1 MASETLYLVDG
12 SGYIYRA
19 FYAIRSLTNR
29 QGVPTNAVFGFA
41 RMLIKLLREKKP
53 HLLGIAFDTDT
64 DNFRHEIYS
73 EYKATRDEKP
83 EDLAPQFPLIHELV
97 SCMEIPLLAHTRY
110 EADDIIATLAHQGVA
125 SGYDVVVVSADK
137 DLMQLVGDH
146 VRMYDPMKDVTYDRA
161 GVIEKFGVPPELVA
175 DVLALAGDTSDNVP
189 GVPKVGMK
197 SAAKLVDTYGDVEK
211 VIAGL
216 EAQAK
221 LKAVELSVI
230 ENAHLARLSKQ
241 LTLLAKD
248 APFTLDIEK
257 LKYTA
262 PRAELMA
269 PFLRKIDA
277 LQLLRELGLTEIA
290 AAPPPGATSDPDV
303 PDASPEAVDGD
314 DGDEQGDLFGTPT
327 EAEVVETRMV
337 TSPLRIV
344 EEPVSIDRS
353 VYRMVTTL
361 EELDA
366 FLALARKNSQL
377 TFDTETTSQDPMR
390 AILVGVALSTAGTP
404 AVYVPVSH
412 RYLGAPPQL
421 STVDVL
427 DRLRPLLEDSSVR
440 KIAHNAKYDIIVLAR
455 AGIDIRG
462 AVDDTMIAAYI
473 LDPSRLSYSMDT
485 LAREVL
491 GHDTIRYDDVTG
503 TGKTRLNFEEVPLD
517 RATEYAAEDADVT
530 QRLASTLM
538 PRVDLAGQSELYSD
552 LEMPLTYVL
561 ADMERTGIRVD
572 HDTLASLGNELG
584 ERIRAIEIR
593 AHASIGEPVNL
604 GSPKQLA
611 ELFFV
616 KLGYP
621 AGKKT
626 RTGFSTD
633 SEVLE
638 VLAKDYELPRIVLEH
653 RLVTK
658 LKSTYVDAL
667 PRMVNPDTGRV
678 HTTFNQTGAATG
690 RLSSTDPNL
699 QNIPIR
705 TEDGRRIR
713 AAFVPEPG
721 WTMISADYS
730 QIELRIMAHLSEDPD
745 FIEAFQRGE
754 DIHARTAREIL
765 KGFDEREARR
775 RAKAINFGILYGISD
790 FGLSKNL
797 AIPRAEAGAYIRAY
811 FARYPRIRHFLDA
824 TINEALERGFV
835 GTIFGRRRFLPD
847 LASKN
852 RTIRQGAERIAMNT
866 PMQGSAADIIK
877 VAMLR
882 IHKRLREEKLK
893 GRLLLQV
900 HDELVLEAPPDEAE
914 RVGELVKHEM
924 QNVVK
929 LRVPLD
935 VDVGTG
941 PNWALAH

>member
-1 MASETLYLVDG
+1 MGKETLYLVDG

-19 FYAIRSLTNR
+19 FYAIRSLSNR

-73 EYKATRDEKP
+73 EYKATRDAKP
-83 EDLAPQFPLIHELV
+83 EDLVPQFPLIHELV
-97 SCMEIPLLAHTRY
+97 NAMEIPLLAHTRY

-125 SGYDVVVVSADK
+125 RGYEVVIVSADK

-146 VRMYDPMKDVTYDRA
+146 VLMYDPMKDQTFDRA
-161 GVIEKFGVPPELVA
+161 GVIAKFGVPPELVA

-197 SAAKLVDTYGDVEK
+197 SAAKLVDTFGDVEK

-216 EAQAK
+216 EAQQK

-230 ENAHLARLSKQ
+230 ENMHLARLSKQ
-241 LTLLAKD
+241 LTVLATD
-248 APFTLDIEK
+248 APFTLDVEK
-257 LKYTA
+257 LAYTA

-277 LQLLRELGLTEIA
+277 LQLLRELGLSETP
-290 AAPPPGATSDPDV
+290 AAPGTTSDPDV
-303 PDASPEAVDGD
+303 PDAPPESVEGEEDP
-314 DGDEQGDLFGTPT
+314 FGTPSP
-327 EAEVVETRMV
+327 AEVREAAETV
-337 TSPLRIV
+337 TSPLRMV
-344 EEPVSIDRS
+344 DEPVTIDRS
-353 VYRMVTTL
+353 VYRTVTTL
-361 EELDA
+361 EELDTFIA
-366 FLALARKNSQL
+366 TARKNGQL

-390 AILVGVALSTAGTP
+390 AVLVGFALSTPGTP

-421 STVDVL
+421 ATADVIAKL
-427 DRLRPLLEDSSVR
+427 KPILEDQSVH
-440 KIAHNAKYDIIVLAR
+440 KVAHNAKYDIIVLER
-455 AGIDIRG
+455 HGVHIRG
-462 AVDDTMIAAYI
+462 AVDDTMLAAYI

-503 TGKTRLNFEEVPLD
+503 TGKSRINFEEVPIE

-530 QRLASTLM
+530 QRLAATLM
-538 PRVDLAGQSELYSD
+538 PRVDLAGQAELYND
-552 LEMPLTYVL
+552 MEMPLTYVL
-561 ADMERTGIRVD
+561 ADMERTGIRID
-572 HDTLASLGNELG
+572 HETLAAVGNELG

-593 AHASIGEPVNL
+593 AHAAIGEPVNL

-626 RTGFSTD
+626 RTGYSTD

-667 PRMVNPDTGRV
+667 PRIVHPETGRV
-678 HTTFNQTGAATG
+678 HTTFNQTIAATG

-713 AAFVPEPG
+713 AAFIPERG
-721 WTMISADYS
+721 WTLISADYS

-745 FIEAFQRGE
+745 FIDAFERGE

-765 KGFDEREARR
+765 QGFDEREARR
-775 RAKAINFGILYGISD
+775 RAKAINFGILYGISE

-797 AIPRAEAGAYIRAY
+797 SISRTEAGAYIRAY

-824 TINEALERGFV
+824 TINEASERGFV
-835 GTIFGRRRFLPD
+835 STIFGRRRFLPE
-847 LASKN
+847 LGSKN

-882 IHKRLREEKLK
+882 IHKRLQAEKLQ

-900 HDELVLEAPPDEAE
+900 HDELVLEAPPDETA
-914 RVGELVKHEM
+914 RVSELVKHEM
-924 QNVVK
+924 QNVIK

-935 VDVGTG
+935 VEVGTG
-941 PNWALAH
+941 PNWAAAH

>member
-1 MASETLYLVDG
+1 MAKETLYLVDG

-19 FYAIRSLTNR
+19 FYAIRSLSNR

-41 RMLIKLLREKKP
+41 RMLIKLLREKRP

-64 DNFRHEIYS
+64 ENFRHEIYS

-97 SCMEIPLLAHTRY
+97 EAMEIPLLAHKRY
-110 EADDIIATLAHQGVA
+110 EADDIIATLAHQGVSA
-125 SGYDVVVVSADK
+125 GYDVVVVSADK

-146 VRMYDPMKDVTYDRA
+146 VCMYDPMKDATYDRA

-197 SAAKLVDTYGDVEK
+197 SAAKLVDTFGDVEK

-216 EAQAK
+216 EAQQK

-230 ENAHLARLSKQ
+230 ENMHLARLSKQ
-241 LTLLAKD
+241 LTVLAKD
-248 APFTLDIEK
+248 APFTLDTAK
-257 LKYTA
+257 LRYNK
-262 PRAELMA
+262 PRAELLA

-277 LQLLRELGLTEIA
+277 LQLLRELGISETPAA
-290 AAPPPGATSDPDV
+290 AAPGTTTDPEV
-303 PDASPEAVDGD
+303 PDAPAEDAGD
-314 DGDEQGDLFGTPT
+314 DQADPFGTPT
-327 EAEVVETRMV
+327 EAEVQETRAV
-337 TSPLRIV
+337 ASPLRMV
-344 EEPVSIDRS
+344 DDPPVIDRS
-353 VYRMVTTL
+353 VYRMVATL
-361 EELDA
+361 EDLEG
-366 FLALARKNSQL
+366 FLATVRKNGQL
-377 TFDTETTSQDPMR
+377 AIDTETTSQDPMR
-390 AILVGVALSTAGTP
+390 AVLVGFAMTTAGTP
-404 AVYVPVSH
+404 AIYVPVSH
-412 RYLGAPPQL
+412 RYLGAPQQL

-427 DRLRPLLEDSSVR
+427 DRLRPVLEDQSIR

-455 AGIDIRG
+455 HGVDIRE
-462 AVDDTMIAAYI
+462 AVDDTMVTAYV

-530 QRLASTLM
+530 QRLAATLK
-538 PRVDLAGQSELYSD
+538 PRLDLAGMNALYEEI
-552 LEMPLTYVL
+552 EMPLTYVL

-572 HDTLASLGNELG
+572 NETLAALGNELG

-593 AHASIGEPVNL
+593 AHNVIGEPVNL

-626 RTGFSTD
+626 RTGYSTD

-638 VLAKDYELPRIVLEH
+638 TLAKDYELPRIVLEH

-667 PRMVNPDTGRV
+667 PRIVHPETGRV

-745 FIEAFQRGE
+745 FIDAFERGE

-790 FGLSKNL
+790 FGLSRNL
-797 AIPRAEAGAYIRAY
+797 SIPRTEAGAYIRAY

-824 TINEALERGFV
+824 TINEARERGHV
-835 GTIFGRRRFLPD
+835 STIFGRRRFLPD
-847 LASKN
+847 LGSKN
-852 RTIRQGAERIAMNT
+852 RTVKQGAERIAMNT

-882 IHKRLREEKLK
+882 IHKRLRDEKLA

-900 HDELVLEAPPDEAE
+900 HDELVLEAPPDEAS

-935 VDVGTG
+935 VEVGSG
-941 PNWALAH
+941 PNWARAH

>member
-19 FYAIRSLTNR
+19 FYAIRSLSNR

-64 DNFRHEIYS
+64 ENFRHAIYS
-73 EYKATRDEKP
+73 DYKATRDEKP

-97 SCMEIPLLAHTRY
+97 EAMEIPLLAHTRY

-125 SGYDVVVVSADK
+125 RGYEVVVVSADK

-197 SAAKLVDTYGDVEK
+197 SAAKLVDTFGDVEK

-216 EAQAK
+216 EAQQK
-221 LKAVELSVI
+221 LKAVELSVV

-241 LTLLAKD
+241 LTVLAKD
-248 APFTLDIEK
+248 APFTLDVDK
-257 LKYTA
+257 LRYNK

-277 LQLLRELGLTEIA
+277 LQLLRELGLSEVPAEATATAIEPEDPD
-290 AAPPPGATSDPDV
+290 APPETVEGSVEDP
-303 PDASPEAVDGD
+303 
-314 DGDEQGDLFGTPT
+314 FGTPT
-327 EAEVVETRMV
+327 EAEVREARAV
-337 TSPLRIV
+337 TSPLRMV
-344 EEPVSIDRS
+344 DEPPIIDRS
-353 VYRMVTTL
+353 AYQTLTTL
-361 EELDA
+361 DALDTL
-366 FLALARKNSQL
+366 LALARNNGQI
-377 TFDTETTSQDPMR
+377 TVDTETTSPDPMR
-390 AILVGVALSTAGTP
+390 AVLVGFALCTAGAP

-421 STVDVL
+421 PTVDVL
-427 DRLRPLLEDSSVR
+427 NRLRPMLADPSIR
-440 KIAHNAKYDIIVLAR
+440 KVGHNAKYDIIVLAR
-455 AGIDIRG
+455 HGVDVHG
-462 AVDDTMIAAYI
+462 AVDDTMIAAYV

-503 TGKTRLNFEEVPLD
+503 TGKSRINFEEVAID

-530 QRLASTLM
+530 QRLATTLL
-538 PRVDLAGQSELYSD
+538 PRLDLTGQNALYD
-552 LEMPLTYVL
+552 EIEMPLTYVL
-561 ADMERTGIRVD
+561 ADMERTGIRID
-572 HDTLASLGNELG
+572 HEVLAALGNELG

-621 AGKKT
+621 AVKKT

-667 PRMVNPDTGRV
+667 PRIVNPDTGRV

-730 QIELRIMAHLSEDPD
+730 QIELRIMAHLSEDAD
-745 FIEAFQRGE
+745 FIDAFARGE

-790 FGLSKNL
+790 FGLSRNL
-797 AIPRAEAGAYIRAY
+797 SIPRTEAGAYIRAY

-824 TINEALERGFV
+824 TINEARERGYV
-835 GTIFGRRRFLPD
+835 STIFGRRRFLPD
-847 LASKN
+847 LVSKN
-852 RTIRQGAERIAMNT
+852 RTVKQGAERIAMNT

-882 IHKRLREEKLK
+882 IHKRLREEKLA

-900 HDELVLEAPPDEAE
+900 HDELVLEAPAHEVAQ
-914 RVGELVKHEM
+914 VTALVKHEM

-935 VDVGTG
+935 VDVGIG
-941 PNWALAH
+941 PNWAAAH